1 MTTNQLVS
9 NLNLL
14 ETAARYWL
22 TIQAEALGN
31 NDFMLYLKSENILV
45 GLFDSLN
52 DYDNELTSRES

>member
-1 MTTNQLVS
+1 MSTIQLVT

-22 TIQAEALGN
+22 DIQAEAMDSG
-31 NDFMLYLKSENILV
+31 DFILYLKSENILV

-52 DYDNELTSRES
+52 DYDNELEAREG